1 MLDLI
6 EIRWEITMITTTG
19 AKSDYFLEFCQ
30 FTSDAVELTA
40 LTDGRTVNDS
50 VYLVV
55 FGCVGD
61 FSDQIANSRS
71 RSVTWVT
78 IKLLFGIFPFPFC
91 CRPPDRAY
99 KPSSARRFESQ
110 HVRPETLVNR
120 KIWMFSIFVDYWKID
135 ETKWTETL
143 SFRKVTGRNL
153 KPIWTGW
160 NRISDLSSVR
170 ENLVWTLSTFNDK
183 PKYST
188 CFGTH
193 SQVTNYLLYLWHNWR
208 IFR

>member
-6 EIRWEITMITTTG
+6 ETRWEITMITTTG
-19 AKSDYFLEFCQ
+19 ASSDYFLEFYQ
-30 FTSDAVELTA
+30 FTSHAVELTA
-40 LTDGRTVNDS
+40 LGDRRTVNDS

-55 FGCVGD
+55 FGCAGN

-71 RSVTWVT
+71 RSITWVT
-78 IKLLFGIFPFPFC
+78 IKLIFGIFPFFAFC
-91 CRPPDRAY
+91 CSRPPDRAY

-160 NRISDLSSVR
+160 NRISVMSSVR
-170 ENLVWTLSTFNDK
+170 ENLA
-183 PKYST
+183 
-188 CFGTH
+188 
-193 SQVTNYLLYLWHNWR
+193 
-208 IFR
+208 

>member
-6 EIRWEITMITTTG
+6 ETRWEITMITTTG
-19 AKSDYFLEFCQ
+19 ASSDYFLEFYQ
-30 FTSDAVELTA
+30 FTSHAVELTA
-40 LTDGRTVNDS
+40 LGDRRTVNDS

-55 FGCVGD
+55 FGCASNL
-61 FSDQIANSRS
+61 SDQIANSRS
-71 RSVTWVT
+71 RSITWGDHK
-78 IKLLFGIFPFPFC
+78 IDLWHFPFFAFC
-91 CRPPDRAY
+91 CSRPPDRAY

-120 KIWMFSIFVDYWKID
+120 KIWIFFDFLSIIEKID

-160 NRISDLSSVR
+160 NRISVIFGPWKPGL
-170 ENLVWTLSTFNDK
+170 NLEEMVLWTINLFW
-183 PKYST
+183 YS
-188 CFGTH
+188 
-193 SQVTNYLLYLWHNWR
+193 
-208 IFR
+208 